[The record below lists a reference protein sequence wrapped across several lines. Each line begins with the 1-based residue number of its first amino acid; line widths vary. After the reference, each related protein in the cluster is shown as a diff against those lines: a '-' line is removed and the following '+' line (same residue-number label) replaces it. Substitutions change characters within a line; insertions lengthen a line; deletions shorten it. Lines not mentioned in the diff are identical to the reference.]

1 MQRSLIPVNAI
12 CAFCKKIPPWPT
24 VLFEHGYRV
33 AGIDHPVLIPP
44 ASVVKPDVITLSRKS
59 NCALLWECKSGGNLE
74 VDQFDRYRQFL
85 DCVTAKD
92 IQRVTGIQFP
102 DPETAHI
109 QVAYCFLQE
118 AIPRILE
125 FFGSERRIPVVSLG
139 QTTRSVAGDFH
150 DVALNQAFRTGFTT
164 PPIEQVPWL
173 VVADSQTTDG
183 ELALYLLP
191 TVVTLIVRQTERASI
206 NDLLSQTFLDWQCI
220 SPETR
225 RTLKDKATRVL
236 KDVCEA
242 EFKDHARY
250 CKPGERHHDATI
262 EVVSELMGQEA
273 SAQTRG
279 LQKLAEQVKSAAKRL
294 DEGRPYLPPPP
305 ATEQWSLRFPPSG

>member
-118 AIPRILE
+118 AIPRVLE
-125 FFGSERRIPVVSLG
+125 FFGSEQRIPVVSLG
-139 QTTRSVAGDFH
+139 QTTRSGAGDFH
-150 DVALNQAFRTGFTT
+150 DEVLNQAFRAGFMT

-173 VVADSQTTDG
+173 VVVDSQTTDG

-220 SPETR
+220 SLETR
-225 RTLKDKATRVL
+225 GALREKATRVL

-242 EFKDHARY
+242 EFKEHVRY
-250 CKPGERHHDATI
+250 CKPEERHHDATLQ
-262 EVVSELMGQEA
+262 VVSELMGQEA

-294 DEGRPYLPPPP
+294 DEGRPYSPPLP
-305 ATEQWSLRFPPSG
+305 AAEQSSFPFPPSG

>member
-44 ASVVKPDVITLSRKS
+44 AFVVKPDVITLSRKS

-74 VDQFDRYRQFL
+74 VDQFNRYRQFL
-85 DCVTAKD
+85 DFVTAKD

-118 AIPRILE
+118 AIPRVLE
-125 FFGSERRIPVVSLG
+125 LFGSEQRIPVVSLG
-139 QTTRSVAGDFH
+139 QTTRSDAGDFH
-150 DVALNQAFRTGFTT
+150 DEALNQAFRAGFTT

-191 TVVTLIVRQTERASI
+191 TVVTLMVRQTERASI
-206 NDLLSQTFLDWQCI
+206 DDLLTQTFLDWQCV

-250 CKPGERHHDATI
+250 CKPGERHHDVTI

-294 DEGRPYLPPPP
+294 DEGRPYIPPPP
-305 ATEQWSLRFPPSG
+305 PTEQWSLRFPTSD